1 MITITIPGAIS
12 GKGRPRFSARGG
24 IPRVHVDARTASAE
38 TWIRACAI
46 EQAGA
51 IPIAAPVA
59 VEIAILVAI
68 PASWPRRKR
77 AHALA
82 GALWPAGR
90 PDLDNCIKLIA
101 DALNGILWKYDRQI
115 VRLVASKRYAEHA
128 ETRLTVA
135 EV

>member
-1 MITITIPGAIS
+1 MITVTIPGAIS
-12 GKGRPRFSARGG
+12 GKGRPRFSTRGG
-24 IPRVHVDARTASAE
+24 IPRAYTDARTLGAE
-38 TWIRACAI
+38 AWIRACAVD
-46 EQAGA
+46 QAGST
-51 IPIAAPVA
+51 PIEAPVV

-101 DALNGILWKYDRQI
+101 DALNGIVWKDDRQI
-115 VRLVASKRYAEHA
+115 VRLIASKCYAEHA

>member
-1 MITITIPGAIS
+1 MIIITIPGAMR
-12 GKGRPRFSARGG
+12 GKGRPRFSTRGG
-24 IPRVHVDARTASAE
+24 IPRAYADAKTASAE

-51 IPIAAPVA
+51 TPIVAPVA

-68 PASWPRRKR
+68 PASWPKRKR
-77 AHALA
+77 AHALS
-82 GALWPAGR
+82 GALWPTGR

-101 DALNGILWKYDRQI
+101 NALNGILWRDDHQI